1 MKRSLESMM
10 TAVGNGVSKKSAN
23 FVEDAWNAI
32 QRVERGD
39 GLTVTMAANDHA
51 LVYKYMRACA
61 KKAGVI

>member
-1 MKRSLESMM
+1 MSNLKSMM
-10 TAVGNGVSKKSAN
+10 VRVGSGVSKKSAN

>member
-1 MKRSLESMM
+1 MEKIGSMM
-10 TAVGNGVSKKSAN
+10 QRVGAGVSRKSAD

-61 KKAGVI
+61 KKAGLL